1 MKSLP
6 LFEDLAEFY
15 NGRNAVAERVEKSKL
30 QYMHIPT
37 GLDTA
42 IETWIMQKFDVML
55 PTGDPGDGKTHLI
68 SILQDK
74 GLLSSAYVKKRSKPK
89 DTETILKIWQQKK
102 QENIPF
108 VLAINHAPLRNLA
121 AKAHYLPPRTFS
133 SYSR

>member
-42 IETWIMQKFDVML
+42 IETWIMQKFDVIL
-55 PTGDPGDGKTHLI
+55 TGNPGDGKTHLI

-74 GLLSSAYVKKRSKPK
+74 GLLSSAYVEKDASQK

-121 AKAHYLPPRTFS
+121 GQRP
-133 SYSR
+133 SYTPT